1 MNDEE
6 NISSGYVCIKFQSDE
21 RDRRN
26 DYILTLLQFNVM
38 FDIDFE
44 FIFQEFL

>member
-1 MNDEE
+1 MKKTQAADE
-6 NISSGYVCIKFQSDE
+6 YVSNFKVTKEIED
-21 RDRRN
+21 